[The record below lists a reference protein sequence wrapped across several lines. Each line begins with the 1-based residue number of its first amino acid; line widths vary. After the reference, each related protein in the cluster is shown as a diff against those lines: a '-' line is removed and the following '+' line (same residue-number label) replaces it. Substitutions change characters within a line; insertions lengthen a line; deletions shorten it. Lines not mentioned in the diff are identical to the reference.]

1 MARGLVD
8 GGPWCALRSDASVH
22 RTVAGWWVPCL
33 TEDSERRASGA
44 YPVITGFL
52 MVWRV
57 LLDYLLL
64 TLRLL
69 PRGCSA

>member
-1 MARGLVD
+1 MGT
-8 GGPWCALRSDASVH
+8 S
-22 RTVAGWWVPCL
+22 L
-33 TEDSERRASGA
+33 TEDSESRVSGA